1 MPRARPP
8 PRSRSAGRASQAV
21 QLPARVVRRVAQ
33 LLGDAQQLV
42 VLRDA
47 VGARRAPGLDLP
59 YSGRHGEVGDE
70 GILRLAGA
78 VRDHGAVSVGT
89 RVRDALQ
96 RLGERPDLVQLDQ
109 DRVRYPLF
117 VPPIQTLEVA
127 ADKFV

>member
-78 VRDHGAVSVGT
+78 TGVRSEEHTSELQSPDHLVC
-89 RVRDALQ
+89 
-96 RLGERPDLVQLDQ
+96 RLL
-109 DRVRYPLF
+109 
-117 VPPIQTLEVA
+117 LE
-127 ADKFV
+127 KKKHT